1 MRDGPGPDGTRG
13 RILLAALTEIRQI
26 GLARMRISGIAAR
39 LGMSHANVYRYFAD
53 KGAIVDAILNDWLR
67 PLELR
72 LQDIVEGPDPADD
85 KLERFLTTLTRA
97 YAETL
102 RQDPALFRLLASVAA
117 DGVEA
122 LRHRRRIEG
131 FVERIVEEGN
141 VTRLFQGGE
150 SRRLGALVLD
160 LTHRFRDP
168 LAVQAASGDE
178 GAGDARRDR
187 VIRAAIRAI
196 SARK

>member
-1 MRDGPGPDGTRG
+1 MKDGPGPENTRA
-13 RILLAALTEIRQI
+13 RILTASLTEIRQI
-26 GLARMRISGIAAR
+26 GLSRMRISGVAAR
-39 LGMSHANVYRYFAD
+39 LGMSHANIYRYFAD

-72 LQDIVEGPDPADD
+72 LQDVVEGPDPADD
-85 KLERFLTTLTRA
+85 KLERFLTALTRA
-97 YAETL
+97 YADTL
-102 RQDPALFRLLASVAA
+102 RQDPALFRLLAGVAA
-117 DGVEA
+117 DGSEA

-150 SRRLGALVLD
+150 SRRLGLLVLD

-168 LAVQAASGDE
+168 AALLGSAGDDSG
-178 GAGDARRDR
+178 GDARRDR
-187 VIRAAIRAI
+187 AIRAAIRAI
-196 SARK
+196 SIRK

>member
-1 MRDGPGPDGTRG
+1 MRDGPTPEGTRG
-13 RILLAALTEIRQI
+13 RILVAALTEIRQI

-39 LGMSHANVYRYFAD
+39 LGMSHANVYRYFSD
-53 KGAIVDAILNDWLR
+53 KAAIVDAILNDWLR
-67 PLELR
+67 SLEMR

-85 KLERFLTTLTRA
+85 KLERFLATLTRG
-97 YAETL
+97 YAETF

-117 DGVEA
+117 NGAEA
-122 LRHRRRIEG
+122 QRHRRRVESL
-131 FVERIVEEGN
+131 VERIVEEGI
-141 VTRLFQGGE
+141 VTRLFQGGD
-150 SRRLGALVLD
+150 SRRLGTLVLD

-168 LAVQAASGDE
+168 AAVQEASGEE
-178 GAGDARRDR
+178 GAGDSRRDR

>member
-1 MRDGPGPDGTRG
+1 MTGGPALDGTRG

-53 KGAIVDAILNDWLR
+53 KAAIVDAILNDWLR
-67 PLELR
+67 PLEMR

-85 KLERFLTTLTRA
+85 KLERFLATLTRA
-97 YAETL
+97 YAETF
-102 RQDPALFRLLASVAA
+102 RQEPALFRLLASVAA
-117 DGVEA
+117 NGVEA
-122 LRHRRRIEG
+122 LRHRRRVESL
-131 FVERIVEEGN
+131 VERIIEEGN
-141 VTRLFQGGE
+141 VTRLFQGGD
-150 SRRLGALVLD
+150 SRRLGMLVLD
-160 LTHRFRDP
+160 LTHRFMNP
-168 LAVQAASGDE
+168 VAVQEAGGGDAAN
-178 GAGDARRDR
+178 DARRDR